1 MHEFVTRDLRL
12 KPRTGI
18 TGHDGAVGNYDLRY
32 FPRATRRRRV
42 LIADDNR
49 DSAESLGMLLSL
61 EGHEVHVAYT
71 GGEALAL
78 AVAKPPELAFLD
90 IGMPDM
96 DGFELA
102 RRLRS
107 VPVGDRPTLVAVT
120 GWGRPDDIRKALE
133 AGFDHHV
140 TKSLDPDVL
149 PALFREA
156 K

>member
-1 MHEFVTRDLRL
+1 M
-12 KPRTGI
+12 
-18 TGHDGAVGNYDLRY
+18 GNYDLRY

-107 VPVGDRPTLVAVT
+107 VPFGHRPTLVAVT

-140 TKSLDPDVL
+140 TKPLDPDVL
-149 PALFREA
+149 PARFREA

>member
-1 MHEFVTRDLRL
+1 M
-12 KPRTGI
+12 
-18 TGHDGAVGNYDLRY
+18 
-32 FPRATRRRRV
+32 

-107 VPVGDRPTLVAVT
+107 VPFGHRPTLVAVT

>member
-1 MHEFVTRDLRL
+1 M
-12 KPRTGI
+12 
-18 TGHDGAVGNYDLRY
+18 
-32 FPRATRRRRV
+32 

-78 AVAKPPELAFLD
+78 AVAKPPEPAFLD

-107 VPVGDRPTLVAVT
+107 VPFGHRPTLLAVT

-140 TKSLDPDVL
+140 TKPLDPDVL

>member
-1 MHEFVTRDLRL
+1 M
-12 KPRTGI
+12 TGI

-107 VPVGDRPTLVAVT
+107 VPFGHRPTLVAVT

-140 TKSLDPDVL
+140 TKPLDPDVL

>member
-1 MHEFVTRDLRL
+1 M
-12 KPRTGI
+12 
-18 TGHDGAVGNYDLRY
+18 GNYDLRY

-42 LIADDNR
+42 LIADDNC

-107 VPVGDRPTLVAVT
+107 VPFGHRPTLVAVT

-140 TKSLDPDVL
+140 TKPLDPDVL
-149 PALFREA
+149 PARFREA